1 MDGTHNNYAALFA
14 SADFLDN
21 DAGAGGEQKV
31 ENLPE
36 YRDIKIVMENLLQL
50 TINMTENGVSKKN
63 ILAHKNDLKRLMSVE
78 NLSLIESFLIPTEK
92 NDSYNKI
99 LQISE
104 TLSNEMFNPYSKGV
118 FDLLSIDISGT
129 NTDFV
134 ENIGISYEVFS
145 TALDNLNSGYR
156 ECLTNLFCADFELRS
171 AINTVENLIK
181 KVNIISNLEVNETTT
196 ELLGATAKYIHKTVE
211 NIKLYDLFHKFINAR
226 KTFISYRNLLQIRT
240 ASDTVETDPVCSI
253 CMTDPIKQVS
263 VPCGHAFCDKCIS
276 RQHACYICRCKIDK
290 KIRLFLN

>member
-1 MDGTHNNYAALFA
+1 MDGTQNNYAALFA

-36 YRDIKIVMENLLQL
+36 YRDIKTVMENLLQL
-50 TINMTENGVSKKN
+50 TINMTENGLNKKN

-92 NDSYNKI
+92 NDSYNKL

-118 FDLLSIDISGT
+118 FDLLRIDISGT

-134 ENIGISYEVFS
+134 ENIGMSYEVFS

-156 ECLTNLFCADFELRS
+156 ECLTNLFCTDFELRS

-181 KVNIISNLEVNETTT
+181 KVNIISNLEVNETST

-263 VPCGHAFCDKCIS
+263 VPCGHSFCDKCII
-276 RQHACYICRCKIDK
+276 RQHSCYICRCKIDK